1 MQNADPQMLILLW
14 FILPAWLMAGFCD
27 WLCHR
32 ATGIERTTGVKE
44 TWVHLLMFLEMGLPL
59 LAALFLEVNA
69 IIIAF
74 MIVMCFLHE
83 MTALWDVSYAV
94 TARNVNPVEQHI
106 HSFLEMLPLMALL
119 LIISRHWNEFLAL
132 LGLNGIPASYD
143 IRLRADPLPVTYIAV
158 IFSGIILLEL
168 LPYLEE
174 YFRGRRY
181 QKKRSSGPA
190 G

>member
-1 MQNADPQMLILLW
+1 MLNTDPQMLLLLW
-14 FILPAWLMAGFCD
+14 FILPVWLIAGFCD

-44 TWVHLLMFLEMGLPL
+44 TWIHILMFLEMGLPL

-69 IIIAF
+69 LIIAV
-74 MIVMCFLHE
+74 MITMFFLHE

-94 TARNVNPVEQHI
+94 SARKVTPVEQHI

-132 LGLNGIPASYD
+132 FGLNDDAASFD
-143 IRLRADPLPVTYIAV
+143 IRLRADPLPVTYIVV
-158 IFSGIILLEL
+158 IFSGIILFEF

-174 YFRGRRY
+174 YFRGKRY
-181 QKKRSSGPA
+181 RKKRTY
-190 G
+190 